1 MEQEEID
8 IELLSDKAF
17 IEALVSKEALNK
29 MDAKVQEVPS
39 NYFNEFPNA
48 VLQTIRAEKNKTKII
63 RFTAF
68 KKIAIAAAVLLI
80 TATGYIFSDK
90 IIKNKN
96 ETAIVNI
103 EEITDE
109 EIEHYVES
117 NELYVEAD
125 WQSDIENSS
134 IELKSNYTPLNN
146 DTNKLTN

>member
-90 IIKNKN
+90 IIQNKN